1 VPSVSTPG
9 RELIVEVEVNVS
21 ERTPKNDLQ
30 RLPFSFESGGKTL
43 TTAIVSYE
51 INEML
56 GTKMRALFQ
65 RKKRRDLFDLY
76 WALTVPTAMSV
87 RPKDMI
93 AAFQHYMRDE
103 KTVVPRAE
111 FLAHLNECVREE
123 LQAPHH
129 EQQQQQRQKDG
140 GHDGPQTPPGAQQ
153 TQRRWPGRAARVG
166 ERDLASD
173 DPACQL
179 RVEAPRG
186 LVHQRGVT
194 PGRRASVGPG
204 PGCASACLAA
214 R

>member
-1 VPSVSTPG
+1 
-9 RELIVEVEVNVS
+9 VS

-76 WALTVPTAMSV
+76 WALTVPTAMPV

-103 KTVVPRAE
+103 KTVVPRSE
-111 FLAHLNECVREE
+111 FLAHLNECVREKVGFSGQTS
-123 LQAPHH
+123 L
-129 EQQQQQRQKDG
+129 RFF
-140 GHDGPQTPPGAQQ
+140 GPASFT
-153 TQRRWPGRAARVG
+153 TFRRP
-166 ERDLASD
+166 
-173 DPACQL
+173 L
-179 RVEAPRG
+179 RSS
-186 LVHQRGVT
+186 
-194 PGRRASVGPG
+194 RRN
-204 PGCASACLAA
+204 C
-214 R
+214 